1 MRASH
6 IFTPILG
13 LLIIIVS
20 LFTPIFMLIALPFIK
35 WDKEESTTEKFEADG
50 KGGGSMIQYTTLRG
64 DLPSI
69 FKWLETPDERL
80 PGGLY
85 EATVKDVFDKYGKY
99 ICSFYWLGLRNQMMG
114 LAAAL
119 GQKTSDYIPEEPLG
133 YWERDNIWR
142 YSIAFG
148 PIKFVTGFQVYKVL
162 DGTFTAV
169 PVFTLKRYN
178 KH

>member
-1 MRASH
+1 MRGTH
-6 IFTPILG
+6 LVTPILG
-13 LLIIIVS
+13 IFVIIVS
-20 LFTPIFMLIALPFIK
+20 LFSPLLMLIALPFIR
-35 WDKEESTTEKFEADG
+35 WDKEESTVSKFEADG
-50 KGGGSMIQYTTLRG
+50 KGGGEMIPYPAIRG
-64 DLPSI
+64 DLPKI

-85 EATVKDVFDKYGKY
+85 EATVKDIHDKYGKY
-99 ICSFYWLGLRNQMMG
+99 ICSWYWLGLRNQVMG

-119 GQKTSDYIPEEPLG
+119 GQKTTDYIPEEPLG
-133 YWERDNIWR
+133 YWERGDIWR
-142 YSIAFG
+142 YAIAFG
-148 PIKFVTGFQVYKVL
+148 PVKFVTGFQVYKVL